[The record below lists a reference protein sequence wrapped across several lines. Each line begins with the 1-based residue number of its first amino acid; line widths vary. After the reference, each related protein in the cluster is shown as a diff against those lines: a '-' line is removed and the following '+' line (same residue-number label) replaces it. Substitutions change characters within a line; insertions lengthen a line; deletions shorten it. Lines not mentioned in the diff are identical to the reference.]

1 MKLPAVPLPHASLP
15 WLLAVALVTTL
26 PHGLYQPAWL
36 SGVAGLVLLGV
47 TWRWWRGYQ
56 VSSAWLKVLLV
67 FAGCAGI
74 LVQYRTL
81 LGRDAGIAMLVLF
94 MAMKLL
100 ELKSRR
106 DAIVVV
112 ILGYFL
118 LLTHYF
124 HSQDIPTGLWL
135 LASTLV
141 VTGALLQLHGDPQEG
156 PRGIL
161 LQAGRLLLQALPLM
175 LLLYLLFP
183 RVSGPLWGLPA
194 DAHAGRTGLSNSMS
208 PGSISELALSD
219 EIAFRARFDGPP
231 PPRAARYW
239 RGPVLNH
246 YDGREWKTEDF
257 RLTPPS
263 LEALDAPYTYTLT
276 LEAHKQHW
284 LLPLDMPSRLPQA
297 TDLGAAMT
305 SNGLVRSKTPVTSRK
320 NVEFTSHTQ
329 YRLGVEDPPGLLQA
343 NLQLPPG
350 RNPRTLALARSWQRE
365 NQDPAWLVQ
374 RALQHFRQEAFS
386 YTLSPP
392 LLGQEAMDDFLFRT
406 RQGFCEHYASAFVIL
421 MRAAQVP
428 ARVVTGYMGGELN
441 PVDNFLVVRQL
452 DAHAWAEVWLD
463 GQGWVRVD
471 PTAAISPGRV
481 ESGLESALPGREPLG
496 GMVPVSMEWLKAM
509 RHRWDALNNSW
520 NQWVLGY
527 TPERQREVLSRLGLD
542 NPDWRTLI
550 MALSTSVGLALLAL
564 AAWIFRPRRETDPAR
579 AIWKQALVRL
589 EKQGLHCPPWE
600 SPLALARRLETEA
613 PELAGP
619 VQRLARLVCAARY
632 EAKPPKME
640 ALRLALRQL
649 P

>member
-156 PRGIL
+156 PRTIL

-246 YDGREWKTEDF
+246 YDGREWKVEDF
-257 RLTPPS
+257 RSTPPS
-263 LEALDAPYTYTLT
+263 LEALGAPYTYTLT

-284 LLPLDMPSRLPQA
+284 LLPLDMPSRLPESA
-297 TDLGAAMT
+297 ELKAEMT
-305 SNGLVRSKTPVTSRK
+305 SNGLVRSKEPVTSRK
-320 NVEFTSHTQ
+320 NVAFTSHTR
-329 YRLGVEDPPGLLQA
+329 YRLGLDDPPGLLQA

-350 RNPRTLALARSWQRE
+350 RNPRTLALARSWQRQ
-365 NQDPAWLVQ
+365 NPDPAWLVQ

-471 PTAAISPGRV
+471 PTAAISPRTGGIRAGIGPPGAGTPGRDGAGV
-481 ESGLESALPGREPLG
+481 DGMAQGHAPSLGCPEQQLEPVGAGLYPGTAAGSAVPPGAGQSRLAHPDHGPQHFRGPGPAGPGRLDFPPPAGNGPGPGHLETGPGPAGKTGAALPPLGIPSGPGPPPGNGGPGAGRAGAAPRPSGLRRPLR
-496 GMVPVSMEWLKAM
+496 S
-509 RHRWDALNNSW
+509 
-520 NQWVLGY
+520 Q
-527 TPERQREVLSRLGLD
+527 TP
-542 NPDWRTLI
+542 
-550 MALSTSVGLALLAL
+550 
-564 AAWIFRPRRETDPAR
+564 
-579 AIWKQALVRL
+579 
-589 EKQGLHCPPWE
+589 
-600 SPLALARRLETEA
+600 
-613 PELAGP
+613 
-619 VQRLARLVCAARY
+619 
-632 EAKPPKME
+632 
-640 ALRLALRQL
+640 
-649 P
+649 